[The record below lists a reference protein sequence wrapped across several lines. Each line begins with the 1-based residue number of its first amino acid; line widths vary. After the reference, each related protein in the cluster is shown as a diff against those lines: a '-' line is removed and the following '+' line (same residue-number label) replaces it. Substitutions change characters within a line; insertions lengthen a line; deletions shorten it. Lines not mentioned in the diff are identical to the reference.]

1 MHASWLKWKL
11 YIRWKNQWGK
21 FINKS
26 NKLGQSI
33 SIVGWGLDLI
43 QAILYFSMSCA
54 VLKLVIMNKDISNIS
69 INSPYIVYGLQKISQ
84 IQQNE
89 NLIWWIYFFLLII
102 FSFIVG
108 IKASKWRLNSNDPE
122 WLKLHLNIKNHVI
135 DNLIFFETIFWEL
148 KTLTIRIITL
158 LVSVCVVTNQGI
170 FQTVNIII
178 FSLSFYVLFSLMT
191 SYVHFGINIYKIN
204 IKSKIQ
210 IVTLLVLRR
219 VIYVYIGYSLTTLF
233 SPWIAKYPFLSK
245 GINPEELNQ
254 WFFEGFESFFNAIS
268 GILSKAWMP
277 YVFLTQMIEKN
288 LIFVGIFVNLTA
300 LISLC
305 IFYKLLLEYGNTKKS
320 KSRINN
326 GIFLEKLFDLLF
338 NNYLFSRKIILLKTF
353 YKSPYL
359 ISKLSYLIGDV
370 IYWVTVGLFA
380 GLLFNFEFHD
390 KIYQLILLFL
400 LVFHIYFFSERYFK
414 DLSGILA
421 LESDGFNVLIY
432 LNANR
437 NLWYVFKQKFFL
449 YLIGIVPVVITGDIV
464 IWLVGKVALNDIL
477 SIFIIHGIGIVSF
490 GLLNY
495 LPSVFFP
502 HFEYLNFEEINEFGD
517 KKMVDSITSN
527 LILIVLI
534 PVISL
539 PTIVYILDYPLKE
552 IINNTLIV
560 FVILFIIS
568 IIITWFIKRRL
579 NKHNYIF

>member
-1 MHASWLKWKL
+1 
-11 YIRWKNQWGK
+11 
-21 FINKS
+21 
-26 NKLGQSI
+26 
-33 SIVGWGLDLI
+33 
-43 QAILYFSMSCA
+43 
-54 VLKLVIMNKDISNIS
+54 
-69 INSPYIVYGLQKISQ
+69 
-84 IQQNE
+84 
-89 NLIWWIYFFLLII
+89 
-102 FSFIVG
+102 
-108 IKASKWRLNSNDPE
+108 
-122 WLKLHLNIKNHVI
+122 
-135 DNLIFFETIFWEL
+135 
-148 KTLTIRIITL
+148 
-158 LVSVCVVTNQGI
+158 
-170 FQTVNIII
+170 
-178 FSLSFYVLFSLMT
+178 
-191 SYVHFGINIYKIN
+191 
-204 IKSKIQ
+204 
-210 IVTLLVLRR
+210 
-219 VIYVYIGYSLTTLF
+219 
-233 SPWIAKYPFLSK
+233 
-245 GINPEELNQ
+245 
-254 WFFEGFESFFNAIS
+254 
-268 GILSKAWMP
+268 
-277 YVFLTQMIEKN
+277 
-288 LIFVGIFVNLTA
+288 
-300 LISLC
+300 
-305 IFYKLLLEYGNTKKS
+305 
-320 KSRINN
+320 
-326 GIFLEKLFDLLF
+326 FDLLF

-359 ISKLSYLIGDV
+359 ISKLSYLVGDV

-464 IWLVGKVALNDIL
+464 IWLVGKVALSDIL